1 MRNAL
6 HAIMRYS
13 RSAPASRGPSRARG
27 IALALAA
34 GAMLAATALPM
45 PPADARAQSGSAAPA
60 GAPAQET
67 AASDPSEAPQAPLLD
82 RPLRIGTATLAP
94 YSWARE
100 GVQPYGPAIWL
111 MEQVSRSLGLQAQ
124 VRAYDLD
131 GLYEALKSGE
141 IDIAATGLP
150 IEVPAGEPYQF
161 SQPWDS
167 SGFSVALRLNPTHR
181 IGSTVRFLLSS
192 ELLAWFGVLFAA
204 MLLFGAMVWALER
217 KANPAHF
224 SGRGGVL
231 EGVWWSI
238 VTMATVGYGDRVPLT
253 VPGRVVAGTWMI
265 IALVLVTIIAGV
277 LSASLTAARV
287 AGYITAGRDL
297 HTVRVGI
304 VEERADMDVARMLG
318 IAPITFESAT
328 EAMHALEAHEIDAFV
343 YPTTA
348 LRALVRESRDP
359 ALTVLPDEV
368 ARGFVA
374 FGISKDLPDSVHR
387 AINNQIVRSIASPEW
402 LMQSRMLGDGG
413 SP

>member
-1 MRNAL
+1 MRIAL

-13 RSAPASRGPSRARG
+13 GRDPAGQRVRQGHGTAAG
-27 IALALAA
+27 LAA
-34 GAMLAATALPM
+34 GVLIAAAALLTAPATAH
-45 PPADARAQSGSAAPA
+45 AQSSAAAPA
-60 GAPAQET
+60 PAPPAS
-67 AASDPSEAPQAPLLD
+67 ASDPSQASPAPILD

-94 YSWARE
+94 YSWARD

-111 MEQVSRSLGLQAQ
+111 MQQVTRSLGVQAQ

-131 GLYEALKSGE
+131 GLYAALKSGE
-141 IDIAATGLP
+141 IDVAATGLP
-150 IEVPAGEPYQF
+150 IEVPAGEPYEF

-181 IGSTVRFLLSS
+181 IVSTVRFLLSG
-192 ELLAWFGVLFAA
+192 ELLAWFGVLLAA

-224 SGRGGVL
+224 SGRGGIL

-238 VTMATVGYGDRVPLT
+238 VTMATVGYGDRVPMT
-253 VPGRVVAGTWMI
+253 VLGRIVAGTWMI

-287 AGYITAGRDL
+287 AGYISAGRDL

-318 IAPITFESAT
+318 VAPITFENAT

-359 ALTVLPDEV
+359 GLTVLPDEV

-374 FGISKDLPDSVHR
+374 FGISRNLPDAVHR

-402 LMQSRMLGDGG
+402 LVQSRLLGDGG